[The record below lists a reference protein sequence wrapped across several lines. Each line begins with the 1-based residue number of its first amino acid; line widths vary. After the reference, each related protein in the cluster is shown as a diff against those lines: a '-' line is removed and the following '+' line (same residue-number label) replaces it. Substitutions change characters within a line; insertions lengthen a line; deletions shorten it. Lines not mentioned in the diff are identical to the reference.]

1 MDDDDPEKRIAEL
14 ERRLADPPRPAA
26 PGPPRYRDAR
36 EQPAPIPGPIP
47 GHGGPIAPRVYVATV
62 LDRKWGYPK
71 VIGLIAVLCGGP
83 VVLAA
88 LLHTTSGEVALWMH
102 DAVFVVIPLLVLV
115 AYVTRS
121 RRLKSLV
128 SGRWPEVTIH
138 AAPDAL
144 EVITGNGKRAVF
156 PVATAAMGPWT
167 AVGAPPCAAL
177 HLRND
182 RHRFVIGGQNPRVP
196 VRVPRIAGRVWT
208 VNASLPAAEFAE
220 LLHIVFP

>member
-14 ERRLADPPRPAA
+14 ERRLAEPPRPAV
-26 PGPPRYRDAR
+26 PGPPRYRDAG
-36 EQPAPIPGPIP
+36 EQPAPIP
-47 GHGGPIAPRVYVATV
+47 GHGGPIVPRVYVATV
-62 LDRKWGYPK
+62 LDMKWGYLK
-71 VIGLIAVLCGGP
+71 VIGLIAALCGGP
-83 VVLAA
+83 FVLAA

-102 DAVFVVIPLLVLV
+102 DAVFVVIPLLLLV

-121 RRLKSLV
+121 RRLKSFV
-128 SGRWPEVTIH
+128 SGRWPEVTIRVT
-138 AAPDAL
+138 PDAL

-156 PVATAAMGPWT
+156 PAATAAVGPWT

-196 VRVPRIAGRVWT
+196 VRVPRIADRVWT

>member
-1 MDDDDPEKRIAEL
+1 MAT
-14 ERRLADPPRPAA
+14 RPS
-26 PGPPRYRDAR
+26 P
-36 EQPAPIPGPIP
+36 
-47 GHGGPIAPRVYVATV
+47 VATV
-62 LDRKWGYPK
+62 LDMKWGYPK
-71 VIGLIAVLCGGP
+71 VIGLIAALCGGP
-83 VVLAA
+83 FVLAA

-102 DAVFVVIPLLVLV
+102 DAVFVVIPLLLLV

-121 RRLKSLV
+121 RRLSSFV

-138 AAPDAL
+138 VTPDAL

-156 PVATAAMGPWT
+156 PVATAAVGPRT
-167 AVGAPPCAAL
+167 AVGAPPCAAP

-196 VRVPRIAGRVWT
+196 VRVPRIADRVWT